1 MERRESK
8 KALMLGSLGTSLLL
22 NGCIDTSAEKLEQK
36 IWKFQYG
43 RTPKEKAYD
52 QKLLG
57 QQFFDERE
65 MELIT
70 RLANLILP
78 PHDKGSIEQAEVP
91 DFIEFISKD
100 IPTLQKPL
108 KSGLMWIDK
117 TAQEKYGTT
126 FVNSTDKD
134 QKLIL
139 DSIAYEIEEL
149 DEQPEGITFF
159 SLIRDLVVTGYFTS
173 AVGLKDLGYMGNTP
187 NVWDGVP
194 DEVLKDHDLAYDE
207 AWVAKCVDQN
217 TRNETAKLDE
227 NGNLLN

>member
-1 MERRESK
+1 MERRESI

-22 NGCIDTSAEKLEQK
+22 NGCIDTSPEKLEQK

-78 PHDKGSIEQAEVP
+78 PHDNGSIEQAEVP
-91 DFIEFISKD
+91 GFIEFISKD

-108 KSGLMWIDK
+108 KSGLKWIDK
-117 TAQEKYGTT
+117 IAQEKFGGSFTRLSE
-126 FVNSTDKD
+126 VD
-134 QKLIL
+134 QKSIL
-139 DSIAYEIEEL
+139 DSIAYEIQGVE
-149 DEQPEGITFF
+149 EQPEGVVFF
-159 SLIRDLVVTGYFTS
+159 SLMRDLVVTGYFTS

-194 DEVLKDHDLAYDE
+194 DEVLKDHELVYDK
-207 AWVAKCVDQN
+207 AWVAKCIDQN
-217 TRNETAKLDE
+217 TRNETAKWDE
-227 NGNLLN
+227 YGNLLN